1 MPTHGGTVRWII
13 EADDSQFNQTLDNV
27 EKRAETT
34 VKVLNRQ
41 DTSFWGSLSKGAK
54 ETSVSMG
61 ELASSLANVGWTAF
75 NLGATSAVTALT
87 SLVRKGVQATDF
99 LETSRIA
106 MAGLTGSVEAGNKAM
121 SIAADYWSNNP
132 FQRIDVTSATKQLVQ
147 FGRNTGQ
154 LAGDLKILG
163 DVSLSSGVKIDELA
177 RYYARVSASGR
188 AMTMDLEMMSDRGV
202 PIYREL
208 AKQLNTTTQGVRE
221 LASQGKIG
229 FEEFRKAM
237 ESSVNPEAME
247 AYENTLARQMDRFK
261 GSLQQLGASL
271 AGYKVVNNEVII
283 SEQGLE
289 KAWMRLVKTLATALR
304 SDKLKEALT
313 TLGETLAK
321 ILDKVSAIIPKVV
334 DWLAKVV
341 KFLSENKA
349 LLAGVAGVATYF
361 VGGLASKLPIV
372 GGVIEKITGSAKGL
386 VNVFTN
392 LFKKNPLLAVFLGLL
407 TTGLVTAYKNSE
419 DFRNSISRL
428 FSALGKLLQKIIPIF
443 QAFVDIIVTIVSSDE
458 FIWIME
464 TLANVLASIA
474 EALASI
480 PTDVLTSLVTAFL
493 MFSLLD
499 SKPILGY
506 AAAIMYII
514 AVVKKFGPAM
524 IEGIKNTF
532 ENVGT
537 AIYNAGKNFIIG
549 FQNGINEGV
558 KAVYNFLKQIAE
570 TMVATFQKAL
580 GIHSPSTVMAEQGKY
595 VVLGL
600 AEGITNNKS
609 VAQKAMDML
618 ASDILQSIEKIISN
632 KIDFGLLDYPK
643 QYQEWK
649 KVSKMF
655 AVGSQQYQ
663 TAIEKMEEA
672 RKQANLQILSLQRDY
687 NDTLDSTISKIAK
700 MYGLFDKVDTSGGK
714 SSTDI
719 ISDLD
724 QQVAALQNFA
734 STKEALNNI
743 GLETG
748 LVDELQEMGIDAAQ
762 ELATIAQMSGDEIAR
777 LNELWLAKQE
787 QANRAGI
794 EEVKNLKEKTLDQV
808 DEIRKGIDGETIE
821 LQDVG
826 GRLVENIAEGIYGAM
841 PTLEDAFAQMG
852 TYMAKAAK
860 ELGGSGSGSAGGIT
874 PDDITDPLKNTLNE
888 AQNSLNKFAEDFGT
902 NMMKSIGIGLVGGI
916 ALKWI
921 APKLISFFKDKV
933 LHKGMQDTIANQL
946 LKSGIGKTG
955 GASELA
961 KAAQESSKTATSVN
975 QISSSTTSMSPGM
988 SKVSQVEG
996 LILKGALAV
1005 VAIAAAIAIM
1015 AGALRLTYE
1024 LLKDVN
1030 LLDLLAQLGVMSAV
1044 LVVVGAI
1051 MGVIGYFGA
1060 FTGLGAIVTA
1070 VIGVA
1075 LLACAWGLREASKI
1089 APEIDYGAIFALEG
1103 GITIVSAI
1111 LTAIAALAVFG
1122 SVGAVASAIIGG
1134 GLLLT
1139 AVSLA
1144 AASVFAKAIDF
1155 EAILALSGI
1164 LAVVDTI
1171 LAVISGFAVVG
1182 AITAVAND
1190 IIAGGLLVATMGL
1203 MATSLFARQIDFEA
1217 ILELSGIMAAVDS
1230 ILALLSTFA
1239 VLGAI
1244 SAVANDIIAGGL
1256 LIAAIALVQVGEF
1269 AKQIDSGA
1277 IWGLTGI
1284 LAGVDAI
1291 LGTLSGFAVLG
1302 AVGAVANDI
1311 IVGGLLVAAIGLVQT
1326 SIYGG
1331 LIVQKGIN
1339 NLLWAIG
1346 KVDSIMA
1353 IVSGISIVGSI
1364 GAIFTELITNGV
1376 MYAAKNLLEACNYA
1390 VQIKKKG
1397 IDKVQDILL
1406 EIAGWSTGDLFKNL
1420 QNLINS
1426 AMLSTISQHVRGVI
1440 DSLTGVKPLNTK
1452 VVDSIGENITKLSQ
1466 MKIEGSGFFE
1476 NKGGAA
1482 RELEQIMRNVANIAR
1497 MLYDMPWLDY
1507 DKSVLLID
1515 TIKLFDRIDDR
1526 AKDGLNRMKDVGQ
1539 ALGNIDW
1546 VKYIFRDVPED
1557 IWAQGE
1563 RLIASVQL
1571 FDRIGDDQRNG
1582 ALKMK
1587 EMGDSLGNIDW
1598 VKRIF
1603 GDVDENIKDKA
1614 TRLVEA
1620 INELSKISI
1629 NKEDLNKSSNE
1640 VKNLLDT
1647 IINMLNTS
1655 ISALKDSGVN
1665 FAKNFIDGIK
1675 SQNEELKKTA
1685 ADVQGTMWNV
1695 IESKMQDEFYQ
1706 GAALAKKFKEGVDS
1720 VSLKSSGENAVQG
1733 FIDGAN
1739 GKLNAVYKIGK
1750 DIADKFLRGLKDR
1763 GQQGSPW
1770 KTTFESGAWAGL
1782 GLAEGIA
1789 STEDLVVGEAKSLAD
1804 QVIDA
1809 LTMEDVP
1816 FSTDLSASVSG
1827 SSLPMMDMD
1836 GTNYGDKR
1844 PVQINQTNNNY
1855 TNYSMQKLNTDLAWE
1870 ISKV

>member
-54 ETSVSMG
+54 ETSFSMG

-106 MAGLTGSVEAGNKAM
+106 MAGLTGSVEAGNEAM

-261 GSLQQLGASL
+261 GSLQQLGAAL

-419 DFRNSISRL
+419 NFRNSISRL

-860 ELGGSGSGSAGGIT
+860 ELGGSGSGSTGGIT
-874 PDDITDPLKNTLNE
+874 PDDIADPLKNTLNE
-888 AQNSLNKFAEDFGT
+888 AQNSLNKFAEDFGI

-933 LHKGMQDTIANQL
+933 LHKGVQDTIANQL

-955 GASELA
+955 GAGELA

-996 LILKGALAV
+996 LIIKGAVAIVAIAVAIAAMAGALWVVNKALENVDLGRLALELVLIVAVTAAMGLIANAIAKVDWKTMAKGLLVIVGIAATVAVLGLALGVVDASIKSDFGALAQKIGAIALAV
-1005 VAIAAAIAIM
+1005 VAMGVLAGVIGAIM
-1015 AGALRLTYE
+1015 ATGVAAIVMGAGLVAMLAMAGAYALIAVELKVLQSIDLDAGKIIEKVNLIKYILEKIGPDGGILENIAEIAKMFLEMIKTIELAVIVAMYAGIAKELE
-1024 LLKDVN
+1024 LLQKIKINPEKVIAKVNLIKDVIN
-1030 LLDLLAQLGVMSAV
+1030 
-1044 LVVVGAI
+1044 
-1051 MGVIGYFGA
+1051 
-1060 FTGLGAIVTA
+1060 
-1070 VIGVA
+1070 
-1075 LLACAWGLREASKI
+1075 
-1089 APEIDYGAIFALEG
+1089 
-1103 GITIVSAI
+1103 
-1111 LTAIAALAVFG
+1111 
-1122 SVGAVASAIIGG
+1122 IIGG
-1134 GLLLT
+1134 SGQGSILDQLKSV
-1139 AVSLA
+1139 VSM
-1144 AASVFAKAIDF
+1144 FMEMAKTIAIGIIVQTYADMADNLDKIQNIEIDK
-1155 EAILALSGI
+1155 EAIIAKVKLLGEI
-1164 LAVVDTI
+1164 CET
-1171 LAVISGFAVVG
+1171 
-1182 AITAVAND
+1182 VANPTLSNGKD
-1190 IIAGGLLVATMGL
+1190 IW
-1203 MATSLFARQIDFEA
+1203 EA
-1217 ILELSGIMAAVDS
+1217 
-1230 ILALLSTFA
+1230 
-1239 VLGAI
+1239 LG
-1244 SAVANDIIAGGL
+1244 
-1256 LIAAIALVQVGEF
+1256 
-1269 AKQIDSGA
+1269 
-1277 IWGLTGI
+1277 
-1284 LAGVDAI
+1284 DAI
-1291 LGTLSGFAVLG
+1291 KMMLQAG
-1302 AVGAVANDI
+1302 A
-1311 IVGGLLVAAIGLVQT
+1311 
-1326 SIYGG
+1326 
-1331 LIVQKGIN
+1331 
-1339 NLLWAIG
+1339 
-1346 KVDSIMA
+1346 
-1353 IVSGISIVGSI
+1353 
-1364 GAIFTELITNGV
+1364 TEN
-1376 MYAAKNLLEACNYA
+1376 AAK
-1390 VQIKKKG
+1390 
-1397 IDKVQDILL
+1397 IL
-1406 EIAGWSTGDLFKNL
+1406 
-1420 QNLINS
+1420 
-1426 AMLSTISQHVRGVI
+1426 GVYS
-1440 DSLTGVKPLNTK
+1440 D
-1452 VVDSIGENITKLSQ
+1452 
-1466 MKIEGSGFFE
+1466 
-1476 NKGGAA
+1476 
-1482 RELEQIMRNVANIAR
+1482 
-1497 MLYDMPWLDY
+1497 
-1507 DKSVLLID
+1507 
-1515 TIKLFDRIDDR
+1515 
-1526 AKDGLNRMKDVGQ
+1526 
-1539 ALGNIDW
+1539 
-1546 VKYIFRDVPED
+1546 
-1557 IWAQGE
+1557 
-1563 RLIASVQL
+1563 
-1571 FDRIGDDQRNG
+1571 
-1582 ALKMK
+1582 
-1587 EMGDSLGNIDW
+1587 MGDSLNKIQNIKADFGA
-1598 VKRIF
+1598 VQNAVNELGKVVQLVIDMKGDGGIF
-1603 GDVDENIKDKA
+1603 GAINNFFTGNPITVDKVNEVVEILKK
-1614 TRLVEA
+1614 LSQIGEA
-1620 INELSKISI
+1620 INGMPGVWVDGAKEKIHAVTEVI
-1629 NKEDLNKSSNE
+1629 NKIRDIKDIGDIDKKRNTVENATEIAKKLIELEKTLEKSKGEDK
-1640 VKNLLDT
+1640 T
-1647 IINMLNTS
+1647 GI
-1655 ISALKDSGVN
+1655 ISALLNTMSILLDGVEKTLRDRLVDMDTLGRDIVSHFISGMDSQRGLL
-1665 FAKNFIDGIK
+1665 
-1675 SQNEELKKTA
+1675 NEA
-1685 ADVQGTMWNV
+1685 AARVQGAIWDT
-1695 IESKMQDEFYQ
+1695 IEAKMRDEFYQ
-1706 GAALAKKFKEGVDS
+1706 GEALAKNLKNGFES
-1720 VSLKSSGENAVQG
+1720 VSFKTSGENAVQG
-1733 FIDGAN
+1733 FIDGSN
-1739 GKLNAVYKIGK
+1739 GKLSAVYKVGR
-1750 DIADKFLRGLKDR
+1750 DIADRFLKGLKDR
-1763 GQQGSPW
+1763 GKEGSPW

>member
-61 ELASSLANVGWTAF
+61 DLASSLANVGWTAF

-106 MAGLTGSVEAGNKAM
+106 MAGFTGSVEAGNKAM

-147 FGRNTGQ
+147 FGRNTSQ

-321 ILDKVSAIIPKVV
+321 ILDKVTAIIPKVV

-419 DFRNSISRL
+419 NFRNSISRL
-428 FSALGKLLQKIIPIF
+428 FSALGKLLQKILPIF
-443 QAFVDIIVTIVSSDE
+443 QSFVDIIVTIVSSDE
-458 FIWIME
+458 FIWVME
-464 TLANVLASIA
+464 ALANVLASIA

-537 AIYNAGKNFIIG
+537 AIYNAGRNFIIG

-558 KAVYNFLKQIAE
+558 KSVYNFLKQIAE

-600 AEGITNNKS
+600 AEGITDNKS

-649 KVSKMF
+649 KISKMF
-655 AVGSQQYQ
+655 TVGSQQYQ

-734 STKEALNNI
+734 STKEMLNNI

-860 ELGGSGSGSAGGIT
+860 ELGGGSGSGGTGGIT
-874 PDDITDPLKNTLNE
+874 PDDITDPLKDTLDE
-888 AQNSLNKFAEDFGT
+888 AQKSLNKFAEDFGVG
-902 NMMKSIGIGLVGGI
+902 MMKAIGIGLVGGI
-916 ALKWI
+916 ALKWV
-921 APKLISFFKDKV
+921 APKVVSFFKDKV

-946 LKSGIGKTG
+946 LNSGIGKTG
-955 GASELA
+955 GASELS
-961 KAAQESSKTATSVN
+961 KAAEESSKSATSVN
-975 QISSSTTSMSPGM
+975 QISSSTSSMSPGM
-988 SKVSQVEG
+988 SKVSQVES
-996 LILKGALAV
+996 IIIKGALAI
-1005 VAIAAAIAIM
+1005 VAIAAAIAAM
-1015 AGALRLTYE
+1015 AGACWLVSKVLEQVDLGRLAIE
-1024 LLKDVN
+1024 LLLITGIAAAMGAIAYVLGKSNDA
-1030 LLDLLAQLGVMSAV
+1030 LLTLGKGLLV
-1044 LVVVGAI
+1044 LVG
-1051 MGVIGYFGA
+1051 
-1060 FTGLGAIVTA
+1060 
-1070 VIGVA
+1070 
-1075 LLACAWGLREASKI
+1075 
-1089 APEIDYGAIFALEG
+1089 
-1103 GITIVSAI
+1103 
-1111 LTAIAALAVFG
+1111 IAAVLAVFG
-1122 SVGAVASAIIGG
+1122 LAMGVVDASIKSDFGVLAQKIGAIALAVVAMGVLAGVIGAIMATGIAAIVMGAGLVAMLAMAGAYALIAVELKALQSIDLDSDQIIEKVKLIQYILEEIGPDGGILENIADIAKLFLEMVKTIELAVIVAMYAGIAKELEYLQKIKINPEKVIAKVTLIKDVINIIGG
-1134 GLLLT
+1134 SGQGSILDQLKSVVSMFMEMAKTIAIGIIVQTYADMADNLDKIQNIEIDKDAIISKVKLLGEICET
-1139 AVSLA
+1139 
-1144 AASVFAKAIDF
+1144 
-1155 EAILALSGI
+1155 
-1164 LAVVDTI
+1164 
-1171 LAVISGFAVVG
+1171 
-1182 AITAVAND
+1182 VANPTLSNGKD
-1190 IIAGGLLVATMGL
+1190 IW
-1203 MATSLFARQIDFEA
+1203 EA
-1217 ILELSGIMAAVDS
+1217 
-1230 ILALLSTFA
+1230 
-1239 VLGAI
+1239 LG
-1244 SAVANDIIAGGL
+1244 
-1256 LIAAIALVQVGEF
+1256 
-1269 AKQIDSGA
+1269 
-1277 IWGLTGI
+1277 
-1284 LAGVDAI
+1284 DAI
-1291 LGTLSGFAVLG
+1291 KMMLQAG
-1302 AVGAVANDI
+1302 A
-1311 IVGGLLVAAIGLVQT
+1311 
-1326 SIYGG
+1326 
-1331 LIVQKGIN
+1331 
-1339 NLLWAIG
+1339 
-1346 KVDSIMA
+1346 
-1353 IVSGISIVGSI
+1353 
-1364 GAIFTELITNGV
+1364 TEN
-1376 MYAAKNLLEACNYA
+1376 AAK
-1390 VQIKKKG
+1390 
-1397 IDKVQDILL
+1397 IL
-1406 EIAGWSTGDLFKNL
+1406 
-1420 QNLINS
+1420 
-1426 AMLSTISQHVRGVI
+1426 GVYS
-1440 DSLTGVKPLNTK
+1440 D
-1452 VVDSIGENITKLSQ
+1452 
-1466 MKIEGSGFFE
+1466 
-1476 NKGGAA
+1476 
-1482 RELEQIMRNVANIAR
+1482 
-1497 MLYDMPWLDY
+1497 
-1507 DKSVLLID
+1507 
-1515 TIKLFDRIDDR
+1515 
-1526 AKDGLNRMKDVGQ
+1526 
-1539 ALGNIDW
+1539 
-1546 VKYIFRDVPED
+1546 
-1557 IWAQGE
+1557 
-1563 RLIASVQL
+1563 
-1571 FDRIGDDQRNG
+1571 
-1582 ALKMK
+1582 
-1587 EMGDSLGNIDW
+1587 MGDSLNKIQNIKADYGA
-1598 VKRIF
+1598 VQNAVNELGKVVQIVIDMKGDGGIF
-1603 GDVDENIKDKA
+1603 GAINNFFTGNPITVDKVNEVVNILKKLAEIGESINGMPGVWVDGAKEKIHAVTEVINKIRDIKDIGDIDKKRNTVENA
-1614 TRLVEA
+1614 TEIAKKL
-1620 INELSKISI
+1620 IELEKTLEKSKG
-1629 NKEDLNKSSNE
+1629 EDKTGL
-1640 VKNLLDT
+1640 
-1647 IINMLNTS
+1647 
-1655 ISALKDSGVN
+1655 ISALMNTMSTLLDSAEKTLRDRLVDMDTLGRDIVSH
-1665 FAKNFIDGIK
+1665 FISGMD
-1675 SQNEELKKTA
+1675 SQRGLLNEA
-1685 ADVQGTMWNV
+1685 AARVQGAVWDT

-1706 GAALAKKFKEGVDS
+1706 GKALIKKFSEGISS

-1739 GKLNAVYKIGK
+1739 GKLDAVYKVGK
-1750 DIADKFLRGLKDR
+1750 GIADKFLKGLKDR

-1816 FSTDLSASVSG
+1816 FSTDLSASVNG

-1836 GTNYGDKR
+1836 GAYYGNKR
-1844 PVQINQTNNNY
+1844 PVEINQTNNNY